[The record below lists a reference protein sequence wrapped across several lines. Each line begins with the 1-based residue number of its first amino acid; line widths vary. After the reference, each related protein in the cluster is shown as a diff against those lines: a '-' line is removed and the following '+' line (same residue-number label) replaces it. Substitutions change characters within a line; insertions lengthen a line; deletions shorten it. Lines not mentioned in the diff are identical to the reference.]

1 MRGVEMKTYVEQDGR
16 TIQKHYLTLNGHRQ
30 GIIIESRGTD
40 KPILL
45 VVHGGPGFPL
55 YSFFRA
61 HHIDLTDRYTVVFW
75 DQRGTGMSY
84 TRETVEMADLISDS
98 YQLIQFLRRHFQQE
112 QVYLMCHSFGTI
124 IGTHLAHRYPEYI
137 AAYIGMGQL
146 GDVFGNEQCILQH
159 LIFLA
164 HEERN
169 QRAIQQLKAIHLTRD
184 FNQDCQY
191 EKARQRYTAR
201 YHVGFSSHG
210 YSVWHM
216 FRVMMQTPYY
226 RLMERINIVRGSLS
240 TFEHLTSEMA
250 HTNLND
256 IAQEI
261 TVPFYILQGVHDMQ
275 TTYEDSKAFFD
286 HVASPEKRF
295 YAFQDTAH
303 APFVDEPEKMI
314 EIMHEI
320 VDRHVTS

>member
-1 MRGVEMKTYVEQDGR
+1 MKTYIERDGR

-30 GIIIESRGTD
+30 GIIIELRGTD

-98 YQLIQFLRRHFQQE
+98 YQLIQFLRHHFQQE

-146 GDVFGNEQCILQH
+146 GDVFHNEQCILQH
-159 LIFLA
+159 LRFLA
-164 HEERN
+164 YEERN
-169 QRAIQQLKAIHLTRD
+169 QRAIKRLSAIHLTRD
-184 FNQDCQY
+184 FNKDCQY

-201 YHVGFSSHG
+201 YHVGFSSRG
-210 YSVWHM
+210 YSVWRM

-226 RLMERINIVRGSLS
+226 RLIERINIVRGSLS

-261 TVPFYILQGVHDMQ
+261 KVPFYVLQGVHDMQ
-275 TTYEDSKAFFD
+275 TTYEDSKAFFE
-286 HVASPEKRF
+286 HVGSAEKRF

>member
-1 MRGVEMKTYVEQDGR
+1 MRGVEMKTYIERDGR

-30 GIIIESRGTD
+30 GIIVESRGTA

-98 YQLIQFLRRHFQQE
+98 YQLIQFLRHHFQQE

-124 IGTHLAHRYPEYI
+124 IGTHLTHRYPEYI

-146 GDVFGNEQCILQH
+146 GDVFHNEQCILQH
-159 LIFLA
+159 LRFLA
-164 HEERN
+164 YEERN
-169 QRAIQQLKAIHLTRD
+169 QRAIKRLSAIHLTRD
-184 FNQDCQY
+184 FNKDCQY

-201 YHVGFSSHG
+201 YHVGFSSRG
-210 YSVWHM
+210 YSVWRM

-226 RLMERINIVRGSLS
+226 RLIERINIVRGSLS

-261 TVPFYILQGVHDMQ
+261 KVPFYVLQGVHDMQ
-275 TTYEDSKAFFD
+275 TTYEDSKAFFE
-286 HVASPEKRF
+286 HVGSSEKRF

>member
-1 MRGVEMKTYVEQDGR
+1 MKTYIEQDGR
-16 TIQKHYLTLNGHRQ
+16 TVQKHYLTLNGHRQ
-30 GIIIESRGTD
+30 GVIIESRGTD

-84 TRETVEMADLISDS
+84 TRETVEMADLISDL
-98 YQLIQFLRRHFQQE
+98 YQLIQFLRHHFQQN

-124 IGTHLAHRYPEYI
+124 IGTHVAHCYPELI

-146 GDVFGNEQCILQH
+146 GDVFRNEQCILQH
-159 LIFLA
+159 LRFLA

-169 QRAIQQLKAIHLTRD
+169 QRAIKQLNAIHLTRD

-201 YHVGFSSHG
+201 YHVGFSSRG
-210 YSVWHM
+210 YSVWRM

-261 TVPFYILQGVHDMQ
+261 KVPFYILQGVHDMQ
-275 TTYEDSKAFFD
+275 TTYEDSKAFFE
-286 HVASPEKRF
+286 HVRSAEKHF

-314 EIMHEI
+314 EMMHEI

>member
-1 MRGVEMKTYVEQDGR
+1 MRGVEMKTYIERDGR

-30 GIIIESRGTD
+30 GIIVESRGTA

-98 YQLIQFLRRHFQQE
+98 YQLIQFLRHHFQQE

-124 IGTHLAHRYPEYI
+124 IGTHLTHRYPEYI

-146 GDVFGNEQCILQH
+146 GDVFHNEQCILQH
-159 LIFLA
+159 LRFLA
-164 HEERN
+164 YEERN
-169 QRAIQQLKAIHLTRD
+169 QRAIKRLSAIHLTRD
-184 FNQDCQY
+184 FNKDCQY

-201 YHVGFSSHG
+201 YHVGFSSRG
-210 YSVWHM
+210 YSVWRM

-226 RLMERINIVRGSLS
+226 RLIERINIVRGSLS

-261 TVPFYILQGVHDMQ
+261 KVPFYVLQGVHDMQ
-275 TTYEDSKAFFD
+275 TTYEDSKAFFE
-286 HVASPEKRF
+286 HVGSAEKRF

-303 APFVDEPEKMI
+303 APFVDEPEKVI

>member
-1 MRGVEMKTYVEQDGR
+1 MKTYVEQDGR

-124 IGTHLAHRYPEYI
+124 ISTHLAHRYPEYI

-210 YSVWHM
+210 YSVWRM

-226 RLMERINIVRGSLS
+226 RLIERINIVRGSLS

-261 TVPFYILQGVHDMQ
+261 KVPFYVLQGVHDMQ
-275 TTYEDSKAFFD
+275 TTYEDSKAFFE
-286 HVASPEKRF
+286 HVGSAEKRF

>member
-1 MRGVEMKTYVEQDGR
+1 MKTYVEQDGR

-184 FNQDCQY
+184 FNKDCQY

-201 YHVGFSSHG
+201 YHVGFSSRG
-210 YSVWHM
+210 YSVWRM

-226 RLMERINIVRGSLS
+226 RLIERINIVRGSLS

-261 TVPFYILQGVHDMQ
+261 KVPFYVLQGVHDMQ
-275 TTYEDSKAFFD
+275 TTYEDSKAFFE
-286 HVASPEKRF
+286 HVGSAAKRF

>member
-1 MRGVEMKTYVEQDGR
+1 MRGVEMKTYIERDGR

-30 GIIIESRGTD
+30 GIIIESRGTA

-98 YQLIQFLRRHFQQE
+98 YQLIQFLRHHFQQE

-146 GDVFGNEQCILQH
+146 GDVFHNEQCILQH
-159 LIFLA
+159 LRFLA
-164 HEERN
+164 YEERN
-169 QRAIQQLKAIHLTRD
+169 QRAIKRLSAIHLTRD
-184 FNQDCQY
+184 FNKDCQY

-201 YHVGFSSHG
+201 YHVGFSSRG
-210 YSVWHM
+210 YSVWRM

-226 RLMERINIVRGSLS
+226 RLIERINIVRGSLS

-261 TVPFYILQGVHDMQ
+261 KVPFYVLQGVHDMQ
-275 TTYEDSKAFFD
+275 TTYEDSKAFFE
-286 HVASPEKRF
+286 HVGSAEKRF

-303 APFVDEPEKMI
+303 APFVDEPERMI

>member
-1 MRGVEMKTYVEQDGR
+1 MKTYIEQDGR
-16 TIQKHYLTLNGHRQ
+16 TVQKHYLTLNGHRQ
-30 GIIIESRGTD
+30 GVIIESRGTD

-84 TRETVEMADLISDS
+84 TRETVEMADLISDL
-98 YQLIQFLRRHFQQE
+98 YQLIQFLRHQFQQN

-124 IGTHLAHRYPEYI
+124 IGTHAAYRYPEYI

-146 GDVFGNEQCILQH
+146 GDVFHNEQNILQH
-159 LIFLA
+159 LRFLA

-169 QRAIQQLKAIHLTRD
+169 QRAINRLNAIHLTRD

-201 YHVGFSSHG
+201 YHVGFSSRG
-210 YSVWHM
+210 YSVWRM

-261 TVPFYILQGVHDMQ
+261 KVPFYILQGVHDMQ
-275 TTYEDSKAFFD
+275 TTYEDSKAFFE
-286 HVASPEKRF
+286 HVGSAEKRF

>member
-1 MRGVEMKTYVEQDGR
+1 MKTYIERDGR

-30 GIIIESRGTD
+30 GIIVESRGTA

-98 YQLIQFLRRHFQQE
+98 YQLIQFLRHHFQQE

-124 IGTHLAHRYPEYI
+124 IGTHLAHHYPEYI

-146 GDVFGNEQCILQH
+146 GDVFHNEQCILQH
-159 LIFLA
+159 LRFLA
-164 HEERN
+164 YEERN
-169 QRAIQQLKAIHLTRD
+169 QRAIKRLSAIHLTRD
-184 FNQDCQY
+184 FNKDCQY

-201 YHVGFSSHG
+201 YHVGFSSRG
-210 YSVWHM
+210 YSVWRM

-226 RLMERINIVRGSLS
+226 RLIERINIVRGSLS

-261 TVPFYILQGVHDMQ
+261 KVPFYVLQGVHDMQ
-275 TTYEDSKAFFD
+275 TTYEDSKAFFE
-286 HVASPEKRF
+286 HVGSAEKRF

>member
-1 MRGVEMKTYVEQDGR
+1 MKTYVEQDGR

-210 YSVWHM
+210 YS
-216 FRVMMQTPYY
+216 
-226 RLMERINIVRGSLS
+226 
-240 TFEHLTSEMA
+240 
-250 HTNLND
+250 
-256 IAQEI
+256 
-261 TVPFYILQGVHDMQ
+261 
-275 TTYEDSKAFFD
+275 
-286 HVASPEKRF
+286 
-295 YAFQDTAH
+295 
-303 APFVDEPEKMI
+303 
-314 EIMHEI
+314 
-320 VDRHVTS
+320 

>member
-1 MRGVEMKTYVEQDGR
+1 MKTYIEQDGR
-16 TIQKHYLTLNGHRQ
+16 TVQKHYLTLNGHRQ
-30 GIIIESRGTD
+30 GVIIESRGTD

-84 TRETVEMADLISDS
+84 TRETVEMADLISDL
-98 YQLIQFLRRHFQQE
+98 YQLIQFLRHHFQQN

-124 IGTHLAHRYPEYI
+124 IGNHVAHRYPELI

-146 GDVFGNEQCILQH
+146 GDVFRNEQCILQH
-159 LIFLA
+159 LRFLA

-169 QRAIQQLKAIHLTRD
+169 QRAIKQLNAIHLTRD

-201 YHVGFSSHG
+201 YHVGFSSRG
-210 YSVWHM
+210 YSVWRM

-261 TVPFYILQGVHDMQ
+261 KVPFYILQGVHDMQ
-275 TTYEDSKAFFD
+275 TTYEDSKAFFE
-286 HVASPEKRF
+286 HVGSAEKRF

-314 EIMHEI
+314 EMMHEI

>member
-1 MRGVEMKTYVEQDGR
+1 MKTYVEQDGR

-45 VVHGGPGFPL
+45 IVHGGPGFPL

-98 YQLIQFLRRHFQQE
+98 YQLIQFLRYHFQQE

-184 FNQDCQY
+184 FNKDCQY

-201 YHVGFSSHG
+201 YHVGFSSRG
-210 YSVWHM
+210 YSVWRM

-226 RLMERINIVRGSLS
+226 RLIERINIVRGSLS

-261 TVPFYILQGVHDMQ
+261 KVPFYVLQGVHDMQ
-275 TTYEDSKAFFD
+275 TTYEDSKAFFE
-286 HVASPEKRF
+286 HVGSAAKRF

>member
-1 MRGVEMKTYVEQDGR
+1 MKTYIERDGR

-30 GIIIESRGTD
+30 GIIVESRGTA

-98 YQLIQFLRRHFQQE
+98 YQLIQFLRHHFQQE

-124 IGTHLAHRYPEYI
+124 IGTHLTHRYPEYI

-146 GDVFGNEQCILQH
+146 GDVFHNEQCILQH
-159 LIFLA
+159 LRFLA
-164 HEERN
+164 YEERN
-169 QRAIQQLKAIHLTRD
+169 QRAIKRLSAIHLTRD
-184 FNQDCQY
+184 FNKDCQY

-201 YHVGFSSHG
+201 YHVGFSSRG
-210 YSVWHM
+210 YSVWRM

-226 RLMERINIVRGSLS
+226 RLIERINIVRGSLS

-261 TVPFYILQGVHDMQ
+261 KVPFYVLQGVHDMQ
-275 TTYEDSKAFFD
+275 TTYEDSKAFFE
-286 HVASPEKRF
+286 HVGSSEKRF

>member
-1 MRGVEMKTYVEQDGR
+1 MKIYIEQDGR
-16 TIQKHYLTLNGHRQ
+16 TVQKHYLTLNGHRQ
-30 GIIIESRGTD
+30 GVIIESRGID

-84 TRETVEMADLISDS
+84 THETVEMVDLISDL
-98 YQLIQFLRRHFQQE
+98 YQLIQFLCRHFQQN

-124 IGTHLAHRYPEYI
+124 IGTHAAHRYPELI

-146 GDVFGNEQCILQH
+146 GDVFRNEQCILQH
-159 LIFLA
+159 LRFLA

-169 QRAIQQLKAIHLTRD
+169 QRAIKRLNAIHLTRD

-210 YSVWHM
+210 YSVWRM

-226 RLMERINIVRGSLS
+226 RLMERMNIVRGSLS
-240 TFEHLTSEMA
+240 TFEHLTREMA

-261 TVPFYILQGVHDMQ
+261 KIPFYILQGVHDMQ
-275 TTYEDSKAFFD
+275 TTYEDSKAFFEN
-286 HVASPEKRF
+286 VGSAEKRF

>member
-1 MRGVEMKTYVEQDGR
+1 MKTYIEQDGR
-16 TIQKHYLTLNGHRQ
+16 TVQKHYLTLNGHRQ
-30 GIIIESRGTD
+30 GVIIESRGTD

-84 TRETVEMADLISDS
+84 TRETVEMADLISDL
-98 YQLIQFLRRHFQQE
+98 YQLIQFLRHHFQQN

-124 IGTHLAHRYPEYI
+124 IGTHAAHRYPEYI

-146 GDVFGNEQCILQH
+146 GDVFRNEQCILHH
-159 LIFLA
+159 LRFLA

-169 QRAIQQLKAIHLTRD
+169 QRAIKQLNAIHLTRD

-201 YHVGFSSHG
+201 YHVGFSSRG
-210 YSVWHM
+210 YSVWRM

-261 TVPFYILQGVHDMQ
+261 KVPFYILQGVHDMQ
-275 TTYEDSKAFFD
+275 TTYEDSKAFFE
-286 HVASPEKRF
+286 HVGSVEKRF

>member
-1 MRGVEMKTYVEQDGR
+1 MKTYIERDGR

-30 GIIIESRGTD
+30 GIIVESRGTA

-98 YQLIQFLRRHFQQE
+98 YQLIQFLRHHFQQE

-124 IGTHLAHRYPEYI
+124 IGTYLTHRYPEYI

-146 GDVFGNEQCILQH
+146 GDVFHNEQCILQH
-159 LIFLA
+159 LRFLA
-164 HEERN
+164 YEERN
-169 QRAIQQLKAIHLTRD
+169 QRAIKRLSAIHLTRD
-184 FNQDCQY
+184 FNKDCQY

-201 YHVGFSSHG
+201 YHVGFSSRG
-210 YSVWHM
+210 YSVWRM

-226 RLMERINIVRGSLS
+226 RLIERINIVRGSLS

-261 TVPFYILQGVHDMQ
+261 KVPFYVLQGVHDMQ
-275 TTYEDSKAFFD
+275 TTYEDSKAFFE
-286 HVASPEKRF
+286 HVGSSEKRF